1 MIPFNVKNS
10 MFFVCI
16 KLLFVSLTKGYFG
29 VAAKPYFLRTPQ
41 DFSSD
46 VGDSVRLE
54 CAASGLPQPDISWTK
69 DDLPVQSG
77 GRFQVGP
84 HNYYPLI

>member
-1 MIPFNVKNS
+1 
-10 MFFVCI
+10 MFI
-16 KLLFVSLTKGYFG
+16 LLRKGFS
-29 VAAKPYFLRTPQ
+29 VVTAKPYFLRTPQ

-77 GRFQVGP
+77 GRFQVGA
-84 HNYYPLI
+84 HNY